1 MILFFRSLLFYI
13 GMIVAVLIFAPLSLL
28 ILPLPYQQRYQI
40 MTKWGLFVIWWLK
53 KTCNLTYQVHGLERL
68 PNTAAIVLSK
78 HQSAWETIAFQQ
90 IFPTQVWLLKREL
103 LWIPLFGWSLA
114 TLKPIAIN
122 RRRIHQSMQHI
133 IEQGKQ
139 RLAQGLWVVI
149 FPEGTRVALGQQ
161 QRYGIGGALLAA
173 QSGYPVVPVAHN
185 SGQFWQPRGFI
196 KRPGTIQV
204 VIGPLLESTDKSAK
218 EINLLAQNWIET
230 TMQRFLPSESIQ
242 NPTAD

>member
-13 GMIVAVLIFAPLSLL
+13 GMILAVLIFAPLSLL

-40 MTKWGLFVIWWLK
+40 MTKWGQFVTWWLR
-53 KTCNLTYQVHGLERL
+53 KTCNLTYQVHGLEHL
-68 PNTAAIVLSK
+68 PTTAAIVLSK
-78 HQSAWETIAFQQ
+78 HQSAWETIVFQQ
-90 IFPTQVWLLKREL
+90 IFPTQVWLLKKEL

-122 RRRIHQSMQHI
+122 RRQIHQSMQHI

-139 RLAQGLWVVI
+139 RLAQGLWVVV

-196 KRPGTIQV
+196 KKPGTIQV
-204 VIGPLLESTDKSAK
+204 IIGPLLESTGKSAK
-218 EINLLAQNWIET
+218 EINLLTQNWIEA
-230 TMQRFLPSESIQ
+230 TMQQFFHSESVQ
-242 NPTAD
+242 NSTTT